1 MKITSYINLY
11 LVQCKKA
18 KFQLSIPYSQ
28 QAGAWELASPEYLYK
43 LNDSP
48 ASKTNALTPFCWL
61 PRKQLPSPFENILG
75 RMLNGFWNAKPFTH
89 LLVRVRVC
97 VCTIRTS
104 HTLYRT
110 TPLSELFG
118 KGSRYAKLKSVRV
131 HFAYGRIALTL
142 ELLG

>member
-1 MKITSYINLY
+1 MKINSYINLY

-75 RMLNGFWNAKPFTH
+75 RMLNGFWNARPFTH
-89 LLVRVRVC
+89 LLVGVHVKM
-97 VCTIRTS
+97 IRTNQ
-104 HTLYRT
+104 TLYRT
-110 TPLSELFG
+110 APLSCETTQ
-118 KGSRYAKLKSVRV
+118 KLRFKV
-131 HFAYGRIALTL
+131 YLRIDWKNSNK
-142 ELLG
+142 